1 MGKSNLTDRLR
12 ALSRSEHDDLSV
24 AGEAADEIE
33 ALWMHAERLETTLH
47 EYARR
52 ANDDYNA
59 GIQAAAQRCVQIADT
74 TRCGNSPH
82 CACGDAI
89 TLKIIEEFG
98 LEG

>member
-1 MGKSNLTDRLR
+1 MSNLTERLR
-12 ALSRSEHDDLSV
+12 ALSRSEHDDLGV

-59 GIQAAAQRCVQIADT
+59 GIQAAAQRCAQIANEFGAYSVSDDI
-74 TRCGNSPH
+74 R
-82 CACGDAI
+82 
-89 TLKIIEEFG
+89 KEFG
-98 LEG
+98 LEE